1 MNKKLLVS
9 IPLSV
14 LLFQGTATVTA
25 QDGCE
30 PMDVPPVCQNAR
42 KITINVNSKK
52 ISPRNIC
59 VDPGQEIP
67 VKVKPRGSSVTIEGK
82 MGGWPS
88 GSGKKFVLIAPEG
101 GEYDYN
107 VFFEDGSCIDP
118 RVTVK

>member
-1 MNKKLLVS
+1 MNKKLLV
-9 IPLSV
+9 ILPLSLV
-14 LLFQGTATVTA
+14 MVQGAPKVTA
-25 QDGCE
+25 QDQCE

-42 KITINVNSKK
+42 KITINVNSRK

-67 VKVKPRGSSVTIEGK
+67 VQVKPRGSTVTIEGK

-88 GSGKKFVLIAPEG
+88 GSGEKFVIIAPEE
-101 GEYDYN
+101 GEHDYN
-107 VFFEDGSCIDP
+107 VYFEDGSCIDP